1 MPHKFKA
8 YIAGFGSG
16 KTWVGCGGI
25 CKGIWEHPGINQGY
39 FAPTYPQIRDIFY
52 PTVEEVAADWGLNV
66 KINEGNKEVHFYYGR
81 QYRGT
86 TICRSME
93 KPQTIVG
100 FKIGNALV
108 DELDI
113 LPKEKA
119 RTAWRKIIAR
129 MRYKIDGLRN
139 GIDVTTTPEGFK
151 FVYEQFVKAVREKT
165 ELASLY
171 GLVAGTNEFIGE
183 GDAYIP
189 PHTGLPA
196 NSTDIAPPDIPAG
209 FVAVFNSD
217 EASWHL
223 VEDHRGKTVYDVASG
238 DALFISELGPLPE
251 NVTWLSPEGEFQKW
265 NGTAWVKDTE
275 AEKLFRIR
283 EAEETKNN
291 LMQVASEHIA
301 PLQDAADLEIATE
314 EEISLLEAWK
324 KYRVLLN
331 RVDTST
337 SQDIEWPALP

>member
-1 MPHKFKA
+1 RT
-8 YIAGFGSG
+8 I
-16 KTWVGCGGI
+16 
-25 CKGIWEHPGINQGY
+25 
-39 FAPTYPQIRDIFY
+39 
-52 PTVEEVAADWGLNV
+52 
-66 KINEGNKEVHFYYGR
+66 KIYN
-81 QYRGT
+81 
-86 TICRSME
+86 
-93 KPQTIVG
+93 
-100 FKIGNALV
+100 L
-108 DELDI
+108 L
-113 LPKEKA
+113 
-119 RTAWRKIIAR
+119 
-129 MRYKIDGLRN
+129 
-139 GIDVTTTPEGFK
+139 
-151 FVYEQFVKAVREKT
+151 
-165 ELASLY
+165 
-171 GLVAGTNEFIGE
+171 AGTNEFIGE

-196 NSTDIAPPDIPAG
+196 NSTDIEPPDIPAG

-238 DALFISELGPLPE
+238 DALFISELGSLPE

-265 NGTAWVKDTE
+265 NGTTWVKDAE

-283 EAEETKNN
+283 EAEETKNS

-314 EEISLLEAWK
+314 GETSLLEAWK

-337 SQDIEWPALP
+337 APDIEWPAVPVME